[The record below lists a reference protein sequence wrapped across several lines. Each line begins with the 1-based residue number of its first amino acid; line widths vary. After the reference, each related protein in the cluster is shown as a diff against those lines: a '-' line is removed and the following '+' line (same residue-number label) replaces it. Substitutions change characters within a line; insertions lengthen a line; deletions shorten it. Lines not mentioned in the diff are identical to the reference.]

1 MKLHSTISSAYA
13 RKVWVV
19 AHETGLIDRIT
30 RIATNP
36 HHDEYLRKDNPL
48 CRVPTLILDNGE
60 VLFDSPV
67 ICEYLDSLHKGP
79 KLFPAAGDARWY
91 ALRLQAIGDGILDA
105 NVSRRNELIR
115 DPGEQSPG
123 WIARQVMGVE
133 AAYAWLEARIVQLH
147 SKPLTIGHIAVGCA
161 VGYSDVRFAG
171 DTWRSRCPRLAA
183 WHAEFENRP
192 SMAATSYARLKATL
206 PPEMIKE
213 GPNYH

>member
-1 MKLHSTISSAYA
+1 LKLHSTITSAYA

-19 AHETGLIDRIT
+19 AHETGLIERIT

-48 CRVPTLILDNGE
+48 CRVPALVLDNGE

-67 ICEYLDSLHKGP
+67 ICEYLDSLHNGA
-79 KLFPAAGDARWY
+79 KLFPAAGQARWG
-91 ALRLQAIGDGILDA
+91 ALRLQAVGDGILDA

-115 DPGEQSPG
+115 DPGEQSRG
-123 WIARQVMGVE
+123 WIERQIMGVE
-133 AAYAWLEARIVQLH
+133 AAYAWLEERIEQLQ

-161 VGYSDVRFAG
+161 LGYSDVRFG
-171 DTWRSRCPRLAA
+171 DDTWRSRRPKLAA
-183 WHAEFENRP
+183 WHAEFEKRP
-192 SMAATSYARLKATL
+192 SMAATQYARLKATL

-213 GPNYH
+213 GPASH